1 MKDTDILVCALG
13 NVSYS
18 AATYDFIDDREA
30 APAPQ
35 NIGAEGQPP
44 ESFSFSGSAVM
55 TRLIRQK
62 CSPDIVVFT
71 GTMQSNW
78 RCAGS
83 YLRQGFRNTAQKSV
97 IPDTPLFSEDLKTAD
112 HEAKKYF
119 PAESS
124 SQEDLRK
131 LADALNQELGGK
143 LTVKFIVIPRFLN
156 TEQDKAAFIRDIK
169 EQVIGETDSRRRLRF
184 HIDMSSGLR
193 FLPVLTFL
201 SLECLRLLGGARI
214 SIKNIFCSEVAG
226 SPQKI
231 PLKDPYTLKLRALCN
246 LAARDSRAND
256 DLNAISEL
264 AKTLDLL
271 AKKLPRTQTP
281 ASAADT
287 KKFNMRNLS
296 LCDDLF
302 KTTERLGT
310 FRYSGELANL
320 YPLLS
325 SPRFCGIAEDGMF
338 CESLGF
344 YSRARDLFRDF
355 QKAIASEKPDLKRL
369 ISERLSWCSGKD
381 FDLKQ
386 LVKMYSGVND
396 YLHASLTAVRILEND
411 ENPGK
416 AARIKMTLN
425 SVNHLNSSEK
435 QSTRFLKSI
444 RNCISELVPAD
455 EAVAAD
461 DCSGT
466 LISFVGRDSYD
477 LMKYRMKQDDGTE
490 ITLKPMKF
498 AGAGLAKYLSD
509 KNRLKR
515 LVLCGTA
522 SSAWYLSAESLKECF
537 KNKTGSFQDILD
549 ILGSYGDTGPEK
561 DSPVSEMPLED
572 QETIN
577 ELGKIAAQE
586 LGFEF
591 QVVLLNDLMEKPEL
605 IAEKI
610 SAKIPENT
618 SVFLDI
624 THCYRYVPIIFSS
637 VLFMLSYL
645 RRNVQLRQIWYGDME
660 DPHPMLRL
668 SRNKIFQNNEDLK
681 NLPASEDRE
690 QAREILEKIRHILDP
705 RPEDQGFLHGDL
717 RSLSAVSAVL
727 YDALDIAKYKE
738 TRDLICLERILKTD
752 FADRPDL
759 AEQAR
764 QSSLYENLCCF
775 RESYET
781 GRDIIAFFRDPANE
795 DNCPPFVKVLYRE
808 LSSYFRAIE
817 SNRLTGERTA
827 FCIEKAKAA
836 LSKGSHRE
844 LVRALFF
851 LYEGY
856 KSIAENVLHLDEAD
870 DAYDDKGNAIYDW
883 YNNENPDL
891 RYDQDGVSGHFY
903 QLIALLRNGRE
914 HNKNDRKMIETEEAI
929 AAAGPGKFLKS
940 FVAAAVSTAEK
951 LARDYGII
959 KESDTG
965 ISEEN
970 IPENPEADAIS

>member
-18 AATYDFIDDREA
+18 AATYDFIDDCEA

-35 NIGAEGQPP
+35 NTGADVLPP

-97 IPDTPLFSEDLKTAD
+97 IPETPLFSEDLDTAEQ
-112 HEAKKYF
+112 EAQKYF

-169 EQVIGETDSRRRLRF
+169 ERVIGETDSRRRLRF
-184 HIDMSSGLR
+184 HIDMSNGLR

-231 PLKDPYTLKLRALCN
+231 RPRDHDTLKLRDICN
-246 LAARDSRAND
+246 RAKND
-256 DLNAISEL
+256 AGASNDLNAISEL
-264 AKTLDLL
+264 AKALDLL
-271 AKKLPRTQTP
+271 AKKLPKSP
-281 ASAADT
+281 APRP

-302 KTTERLGT
+302 RSTERLGT

-325 SPRFCGIAEDGMF
+325 SPRACGIAEEGMF
-338 CESLGF
+338 CESLSF

-381 FDLKQ
+381 FDLKK

-435 QSTRFLKSI
+435 QSARFLKSI
-444 RNCISELVPAD
+444 RNCISELVPED
-455 EAVAAD
+455 EKAAAE

-477 LMKYRMKQDDGTE
+477 LMKYRMKQDDGTD
-490 ITLKPMKF
+490 ITLEPMKF

-522 SSAWYLSAESLKECF
+522 SSAWYLAAESLKECF
-537 KNKTGSFQDILD
+537 KNKAGSFQDILD

-577 ELGKIAAQE
+577 ELGKIAAQD

-591 QVVLLNDLMEKPEL
+591 QVVLLNDLIEKPEL

-645 RRNVQLRQIWYGDME
+645 RRNVQLRQIWYGDMGE
-660 DPHPMLRL
+660 PHPVL
-668 SRNKIFQNNEDLK
+668 SLSCNKLFQNEKTLEM
-681 NLPASEDRE
+681 LPASEDRE
-690 QAREILEKIRHILDP
+690 QAREILGKIRHILDP
-705 RPEDQGFLHGDL
+705 RPEDLTFLYGDL
-717 RSLSAVSAVL
+717 RSLTAVSAVL

-808 LSSYFRAIE
+808 LSSYFHAIE
-817 SNRLTGERTA
+817 NNRLTGERTA

-870 DAYDDKGNAIYDW
+870 DAYDDKSSIIRHW
-883 YNNENPDL
+883 YKKENPDL
-891 RYDQDGVSGHFY
+891 IYDQYGVSKHFY
-903 QLIALLRNGRE
+903 KLITLLRNGRE
-914 HNKNDRKMIETEEAI
+914 HNKNDDKMIETEEAI

-959 KESDTG
+959 KERDTE
-965 ISEEN
+965 ISEDFA
-970 IPENPEADAIS
+970 PENPEADGAS